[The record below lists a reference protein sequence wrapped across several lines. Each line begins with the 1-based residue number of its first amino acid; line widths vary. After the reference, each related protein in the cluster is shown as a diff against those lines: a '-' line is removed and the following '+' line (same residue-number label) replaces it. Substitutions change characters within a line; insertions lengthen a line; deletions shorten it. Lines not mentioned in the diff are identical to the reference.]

1 MPPPPE
7 PRSSLLSPF
16 SEVLIRCISMIMLKK
31 VLWEILNMKAILI
44 CVTLLLAAALP
55 AEAAEGTVEA
65 RGQMT
70 NIGAPVFTYD
80 AANFPGF
87 YYDIN
92 KNIGTEQITLTL
104 TNMDSSGTTATLSDV
119 EGPEG
124 ARGIIY
130 QTTAQMKNFK
140 FKHWGSYYLIGFL
153 GEPYFAAY
161 NVVTTAAMSSAGESG
176 TPYLYD
182 RSKNRNLMTNE
193 QLAKILMNSNEEM
206 TITNGTPLKLMEGYE
221 LGVLSVNLN
230 ETKVKLELRR
240 SGKSVDIK
248 IISPGANNAGMADKT
263 YIFTRDIGGTTGI
276 VTIAVHFKTLLHEAA
291 GDSAVVDGIFQ
302 ISDQPTSIEI
312 DQQYGKLR
320 MRTVDPSAF
329 TITMDNKDNQVA
341 ISKNKVTELMPG
353 IYLKAADQ
361 DATAE
366 SPLRYYLYSLKPCVC
381 N

>member
-1 MPPPPE
+1 
-7 PRSSLLSPF
+7 
-16 SEVLIRCISMIMLKK
+16 
-31 VLWEILNMKAILI
+31 MKAILI
-44 CVTLLLAAALP
+44 FVTLLLAAALP
-55 AEAAEGTVEA
+55 AGALEGTVEV
-65 RGQMT
+65 RGQTT

-80 AANFPGF
+80 VANFPGF

-119 EGPEG
+119 EG

-140 FKHWGSYYLIGFL
+140 FKSWGSYSLIGFL
-153 GEPYFAAY
+153 GDLYFAAY
-161 NVVTTAAMSSAGESG
+161 NPTITYAMSNAGENS

-193 QLAKILMNSNEEM
+193 QLAKILIDSNEEM

-221 LGVLSVNLN
+221 LAVLTVNLN

-240 SGKSVDIK
+240 NGQHVDTK
-248 IISPGANNAGMADKT
+248 IISPGANNAQMADKT
-263 YIFTRDIGGTTGI
+263 YIFARDIGGTAGI

-291 GDSAVVDGIFQ
+291 ADSAVVDAVFQ
-302 ISDQPTSIEI
+302 ISDQPTSIET

-320 MRTVDPSAF
+320 IRSVDPSAF

-341 ISKNKVTELMPG
+341 ISRNKVTELMPG

-361 DATAE
+361 DATAT

-381 N
+381 KGASTQ

>member
-1 MPPPPE
+1 
-7 PRSSLLSPF
+7 
-16 SEVLIRCISMIMLKK
+16 
-31 VLWEILNMKAILI
+31 MKMILI
-44 CVTLLLAAALP
+44 FVSLLLAAALP
-55 AEAAEGTVEA
+55 AGALEGTVEV
-65 RGQMT
+65 RGQT
-70 NIGAPVFTYD
+70 TDIGTPVFTYNV
-80 AANFPGF
+80 ANFPGF

-104 TNMDSSGTTATLSDV
+104 TNMDASGTTATLSDV
-119 EGPEG
+119 EGPGG

-140 FKHWGSYYLIGFL
+140 FKPWGSYWIIGFL
-153 GEPYFAAY
+153 GEPYFAAF
-161 NVVTTAAMSSAGESG
+161 NVETTYAMSSTGESG

-193 QLAKILMNSNEEM
+193 QLAKILMDSNEEM

-221 LGVLSVNLN
+221 LGVLSVNAN

-240 SGKSVDIK
+240 SGKSVETK

-263 YIFTRDIGGTTGI
+263 YIFTRDIGGTQGI
-276 VTIAVHFKTLLHEAA
+276 VTIAVHFKTLLHEVA

-329 TITMDNKDNQVA
+329 TITMDNKDNQVT
-341 ISKNKVTELMPG
+341 ISRNKVAELMPG

-361 DATAE
+361 DATAA
-366 SPLRYYLYSLKPCVC
+366 SPLRYYLYSSKPCVC